1 MCLKELKD
9 TKNFYP
15 LFYNTYS
22 LLTRLTHS
30 SCFLQYSAYQCLGT
44 QQTTEHKGPLPH
56 WKALPYTL
64 PQLPG
69 NSRTLLPVCVD
80 IFQPPKYC
88 TNSTTVYIT
97 TQSILAAFWF
107 TEYKTRLDH
116 HFWLI
121 CIKYLNIYLDIL
133 LYAKRCTWT
142 NILLVW
148 RADWGVE
155 CLLTFGQGETS
166 SRKISV
172 EPVSSENREIKT

>member
-88 TNSTTVYIT
+88 TNSTT
-97 TQSILAAFWF
+97 ILPRVFWLLSNLHS
-107 TEYKTRLDH
+107 TRHGLDH

-121 CIKYLNIYLDIL
+121 CNKNLKIYLDIL

-172 EPVSSENREIKT
+172 EPVHQKIER